1 MSLPPTP
8 PGWRLI
14 ITPARKE
21 VIEHPEQYELRRDDG
36 RRWPLICS
44 RGQLRHTVEAVTA
57 GNPWSPQLQLG
68 TEPDQPLSFGTPV
81 EVERKCPREGRRS

>member
-14 ITPARKE
+14 VTPARKE
-21 VIEHPEQYELRRDDG
+21 VIEHPEEYELRRDDG

-44 RGQLRHTVEAVTA
+44 RSQLRQTVAAVTA
-57 GNPWSPQLQLG
+57 GNPWSPQLQLDAD
-68 TEPDQPLSFGTPV
+68 PDQPSSFGAPA
-81 EVERKCPREGRRS
+81 EVERKRAREGRRS